1 MVACCSKNCALKR
14 GFLTWSMGGLHERE
28 VTMAPA
34 PLKLDAQCVRV
45 RVRVYFPGKKAPQFH
60 RVLQASVTSP
70 LRG

>member
-1 MVACCSKNCALKR
+1 
-14 GFLTWSMGGLHERE
+14 MGGLHERE

-60 RVLQASVTSP
+60 RVLQASVTPP